1 MENER
6 LAYLL
11 ARKMAQESSPEEEKE
26 LERLL
31 QQYPYASYITEMLMQ
46 PWKDA
51 THAHGEKEVSA
62 LLEKHMAR
70 LEEAVSA
77 EETPA
82 RGTIIRRHILRYA
95 AIAAVIALLIGAWF
109 IWKPT
114 TMPAVKQMAI
124 AETQAQKAPR
134 KKIVL
139 PDGSAVWLNAG
150 SKLEYPEQFSKK
162 ERVVKLEGEA
172 FFDIIKDADRPF
184 MVKTA
189 EFSVRVLGT
198 SFDVRAY
205 PQEDTAVA
213 ALIQGSIEVLL
224 KGNEDQGIPL
234 RPNEKLTIPVIR
246 TATTT
251 IKEKNEESTMPLIK
265 APLTTM
271 RDSLVTET
279 AWVQNK
285 LAFKHMP
292 LEQVTIL
299 MEQWYNADIRFKNN
313 SKKSLYFSGVFEKED
328 LEDALNVLSLTTQS
342 FRYSKDSSGVIW
354 IE

>member
-11 ARKMAQESSPEEEKE
+11 ARKMAQESGPEEEKE
-26 LERLL
+26 LEQLL
-31 QQYPYASYITEMLMQ
+31 QQYPYASYIREMLMQ

-51 THAHGEKEVSA
+51 THAHGEREVST
-62 LLEKHMAR
+62 LLEHHMAR
-70 LEEAVSA
+70 LEQAESIAEA
-77 EETPA
+77 PA
-82 RGTIIRRHILRYA
+82 RNTIVRRYVWRYA
-95 AIAAVIALLIGAWF
+95 AIAASVAILISLWI
-109 IWKPT
+109 IWKPAAT
-114 TMPAVKQMAI
+114 PVVKQMAI
-124 AETQAQKAPR
+124 EEPQVQKAPR

-150 SKLEYPEQFSKK
+150 SKLEYPEQFNKK
-162 ERVVKLEGEA
+162 ERVVKLEGEG

-224 KGNEDQGIPL
+224 KGNEGQAIPL
-234 RPNEKLTIPVIR
+234 KPNEKLTIPVIR
-246 TATTT
+246 TTITA
-251 IKEKNEESTMPLIK
+251 IKEKSEESTMPLIK

-285 LAFKHMP
+285 LAFKHMS
-292 LEQVTIL
+292 LEQVARL
-299 MEQWYNADIRFKNN
+299 MEQWYDADIRFKNN

-328 LEDALNVLSLTTQS
+328 LEQALNVLSLTTRS
-342 FRYSKDSSGVIW
+342 FRYSKDASGIIW

>member
-11 ARKMAQESSPEEEKE
+11 ARKMAQESGPEEEKE
-26 LERLL
+26 LEQLL

-51 THAHGEKEVSA
+51 THAHDEKEVSA

-70 LEEAVSA
+70 LEQAEFTAEAA
-77 EETPA
+77 E
-82 RGTIIRRHILRYA
+82 IRVRRYIWPYA
-95 AIAAVIALLIGAWF
+95 AIAASVAILIGVWI
-109 IWKPT
+109 IWKPAAT
-114 TMPAVKQMAI
+114 PAVKQLAI
-124 AETQAQKAPR
+124 VELQVQKAPR
-134 KKIVL
+134 KKIAL

-150 SKLEYPEQFSKK
+150 SKLEYPEQFNKK

-172 FFDIIKDADRPF
+172 FFDIVKDADRPF

-205 PQEDTAVA
+205 PHEDTAVA
-213 ALIQGSIEVLL
+213 ALIQGAIEVLL
-224 KGNEDQGIPL
+224 KGNEDQAIAL
-234 RPNEKLTIPVIR
+234 RPNEKLTIPVVH
-246 TATTT
+246 TTT
-251 IKEKNEESTMPLIK
+251 TVIKEKKEEITMPLIK
-265 APLTTM
+265 APLTTL

-292 LEQVTIL
+292 LEQVVRL

-328 LEDALNVLSLTTQS
+328 LEQALNVLSLTTQS
-342 FRYSKDSSGVIW
+342 FRYSKDARGIIW